1 VEVGWMKIS
10 DRDMREGHRF
20 DSLGQPFGETPMTP
34 TSQAKMAARY
44 GEPDASPLAP
54 WSDTIDLL
62 LDHRSVRA
70 FSSEPLPDGLIETL
84 IAAAQSA
91 ATSSNLQVWSVVAVQ
106 EPERKA
112 RLSALAGNQAYIRQ
126 APLFFVWLADLS
138 RVSRIAAQQDVELQ
152 ALPYLESLLLGT
164 IDASLAAQNA
174 VVALESLGLGSV
186 YIGAIRNDIEGVAKE
201 LGLPAHV
208 YPVFGLCVG
217 YPSAELP
224 GKVKPRLPQ
233 AAVLHHETY
242 SAEPEPAAVADYDQ
256 RLGDFYQRE
265 GMKANGWSEQVVN
278 RLHSAA
284 NLHGRE
290 HLVDQLTRMGFG
302 LR

>member
-1 VEVGWMKIS
+1 MTATA
-10 DRDMREGHRF
+10 
-20 DSLGQPFGETPMTP
+20 QPKLT
-34 TSQAKMAARY
+34 ARY
-44 GEPDASPLAP
+44 GAPDVAPLKP
-54 WSDTIDLL
+54 WNDTIDQL

-70 FSSEPLPDGLIETL
+70 FTDQPLPEGTIETL

-91 ATSSNLQVWSVVAVQ
+91 STSSNLQVWSVVAVQ
-106 EPERKA
+106 DGERKN

-138 RVSRIAAQQDVELQ
+138 RVERIADQQGVELE

-164 IDASLAAQNA
+164 IDAALAAQNA

-186 YIGAIRNDIEGVAKE
+186 YIGAIRNDIEAVAKE
-201 LGLPAHV
+201 LELPAQV

-217 YPSAELP
+217 YPSTERPA
-224 GKVKPRLPQ
+224 KVKPRLPQ
-233 AAVLHHETY
+233 RAVLHHETY
-242 SAEPEPAAVADYDQ
+242 SVAGEPATIAEYDD
-256 RLGDFYQRE
+256 RLGAFYQRE
-265 GMKANGWSEQVVN
+265 GMKASGWSEQVIS
-278 RLHSAA
+278 RLRSVT

-290 HLVDQLTRMGFG
+290 ALVEELNRMGFG

>member
-1 VEVGWMKIS
+1 MK
-10 DRDMREGHRF
+10 DNAQ
-20 DSLGQPFGETPMTP
+20 L
-34 TSQAKMAARY
+34 KLAARY
-44 GEPDASPLAP
+44 GKPDISPLAS
-54 WSDTIDLL
+54 WNDTIDQL

-70 FSSEPLPDGLIETL
+70 FTEQPLPEGTIETL

-91 ATSSNLQVWSVVAVQ
+91 STSSNLQVWSVVAVQ
-106 EPERKA
+106 DDDRKA

-138 RVSRIAAQQDVELQ
+138 RVTRVAGQQDIELE
-152 ALPYLESLLLGT
+152 AVPYLESLLLGT
-164 IDASLAAQNA
+164 IDAALAAQNA

-201 LGLPAHV
+201 LGLPPQV

-217 YPSAELP
+217 HPSTERPAQ
-224 GKVKPRLPQ
+224 VKPRLPQ

-242 SAEPEPAAVADYDQ
+242 SAEADIAAVSEYDN
-256 RLGDFYQRE
+256 RLGAFYQRE
-265 GMKANGWSEQVVN
+265 GMKASGWSEQVVN
-278 RLHSAA
+278 RLRSVS

-290 HLVDQLTRMGFG
+290 ELVAELKRMGFG

>member
-1 VEVGWMKIS
+1 
-10 DRDMREGHRF
+10 
-20 DSLGQPFGETPMTP
+20 MT
-34 TSQAKMAARY
+34 TTNQSRMAARY
-44 GEPDASPLAP
+44 GDPEASALAT
-54 WSDTIDLL
+54 WNDTIDQL

-70 FSSEPLPDGLIETL
+70 FSAEPLPNGLVETL
-84 IAAAQSA
+84 VAAAQSA
-91 ATSSNLQVWSVVAVQ
+91 ASSSNLQVWSVVAVRDTD
-106 EPERKA
+106 RKA

-126 APLFFVWLADLS
+126 APLFLVWLADLS
-138 RVSRIAAQQDVELQ
+138 RVSRLAEQQHAELH

-164 IDASLAAQNA
+164 IDASLATQNA

-217 YPSAELP
+217 YPSSELP
-224 GKVKPRLPQ
+224 AKVKPRLPQ

-242 SAEPEPAAVADYDQ
+242 AAAPEPAAVATYDQ
-256 RLGDFYQRE
+256 RLGAFYQRE
-265 GMKANGWSEQVVN
+265 GMRADGWSEQGVN
-278 RLHSAA
+278 RLRDAS

-290 HLVDQLTRMGFG
+290 HLAEQLIRMGFG

>member
-1 VEVGWMKIS
+1 
-10 DRDMREGHRF
+10 
-20 DSLGQPFGETPMTP
+20 MTT
-34 TSQAKMAARY
+34 TSQSRMAARY
-44 GEPDASPLAP
+44 GEPDASALTT
-54 WSDTIDLL
+54 WNDTIDQL

-70 FSSEPLPDGLIETL
+70 FSTEPLPDGLVETL
-84 IAAAQSA
+84 VAAAQSA
-91 ATSSNLQVWSVVAVQ
+91 ATSSNLQVWSVVAVRDTD
-106 EPERKA
+106 RKA

-126 APLFFVWLADLS
+126 APLFLVWLADLS
-138 RVSRIAAQQDVELQ
+138 RVSRVAEQQHAELH

-201 LGLPAHV
+201 LELPPHV

-217 YPSAELP
+217 YPSSELP
-224 GKVKPRLPQ
+224 AKVKPRLPQ

-242 SAEPEPAAVADYDQ
+242 TAEPEPAAVAAYDQ
-256 RLGDFYQRE
+256 RLGAFYQRE
-265 GMKANGWSEQVVN
+265 GMRANGWSEQVVN
-278 RLHSAA
+278 RLRDTS

-290 HLVDQLTRMGFG
+290 HLVEQLIRMGFG